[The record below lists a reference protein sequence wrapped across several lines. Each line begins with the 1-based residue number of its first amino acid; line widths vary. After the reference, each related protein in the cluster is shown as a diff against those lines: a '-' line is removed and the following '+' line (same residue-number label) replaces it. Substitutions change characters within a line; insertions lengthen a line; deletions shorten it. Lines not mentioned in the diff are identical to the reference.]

1 MSIMQGSRM
10 EDARKGV
17 FGRVTTG
24 ARPKPAPNTQ
34 TTSILTN
41 QRRCG
46 RRRTLR
52 TRQPNHQH
60 QPSSE
65 QRSPDRRGVG
75 NEDQEGG
82 TGANRPPHQHDHQ
95 GTQHKVCNAQGGG
108 STRKTDRDA
117 AIEARIRRR
126 VHVRP
131 VRRGKRASETRLV
144 KSGDPTSTMK
154 GIPEARR
161 PRRHPW
167 TRHRVCAA

>member
-1 MSIMQGSRM
+1 M

-34 TTSILTN
+34 TTSMLTN

-108 STRKTDRDA
+108 RQGRLTAMLRSKRGSGEGFTSDLCAGAREQAKRD
-117 AIEARIRRR
+117 
-126 VHVRP
+126 
-131 VRRGKRASETRLV
+131 
-144 KSGDPTSTMK
+144 
-154 GIPEARR
+154 
-161 PRRHPW
+161 
-167 TRHRVCAA
+167 

>member
-1 MSIMQGSRM
+1 M

-75 NEDQEGG
+75 NEDQERVPTDLLTNTTTRGHN
-82 TGANRPPHQHDHQ
+82 TKCATLR
-95 GTQHKVCNAQGGG
+95 GGG
-108 STRKTDRDA
+108 RQGRLTAMLRSKRGSGEGFTSDLCAGAREQAKRD
-117 AIEARIRRR
+117 
-126 VHVRP
+126 
-131 VRRGKRASETRLV
+131 
-144 KSGDPTSTMK
+144 
-154 GIPEARR
+154 
-161 PRRHPW
+161 
-167 TRHRVCAA
+167 